1 MKSTNASTPVKT
13 ERKRFKVPHTYVIL
27 FFVILI
33 VTVLTYILP
42 AGVYDRVK
50 DPNTGRTIVD
60 PTSYHIVERTP
71 VSPFDMF
78 KAIPE
83 GMKQTANII
92 FFIFICGGAF
102 AMIQATGAIDAGVY
116 RAVLA
121 LKGKEKI
128 MIPVCMF
135 LFSIMGFTY
144 GAAEEVIVFVPIGV
158 SLARAMGYD
167 DIVGV
172 AMMSTGAAIGFC
184 GGMLN
189 PFTVGVAQGIAELP
203 LFSGIG
209 FRIIGYVV
217 LYIIAVAY
225 VMSYANKV
233 KADPT
238 SSIVYD
244 LMQKEKTEENL
255 EKTPEFEPRHKLVL
269 LAVAAGFAYMIYGV
283 MKMGWYI
290 IELSTIFLAMGI
302 IAGLVGRLKPDVLA
316 RSFVEGAK
324 SITFGALVVGIA
336 RAILVVM
343 TEGQI
348 IDTIISTLAS
358 FIASLP
364 GSVTAVGMFWVQT
377 AINFF
382 IPSGSGQAATTMPIM
397 TPLADLVGITRQTA
411 VLAYQYGDGFTNQII
426 PTSAA
431 LMGVLGMGKIPYE
444 RWFKYNWRLM
454 VYWIIAGSVL
464 VFIAALIEYGPF

>member
-144 GAAEEVIVFVPIGV
+144 GAAEEVIVFVPIGI

-217 LYIIAVAY
+217 
-225 VMSYANKV
+225 
-233 KADPT
+233 
-238 SSIVYD
+238 
-244 LMQKEKTEENL
+244 
-255 EKTPEFEPRHKLVL
+255 F
-269 LAVAAGFAYMIYGV
+269 IYNSCSLCN
-283 MKMGWYI
+283 
-290 IELSTIFLAMGI
+290 ELCQQS
-302 IAGLVGRLKPDVLA
+302 
-316 RSFVEGAK
+316 K
-324 SITFGALVVGIA
+324 S
-336 RAILVVM
+336 
-343 TEGQI
+343 
-348 IDTIISTLAS
+348 
-358 FIASLP
+358 
-364 GSVTAVGMFWVQT
+364 
-377 AINFF
+377 
-382 IPSGSGQAATTMPIM
+382 
-397 TPLADLVGITRQTA
+397 
-411 VLAYQYGDGFTNQII
+411 
-426 PTSAA
+426 
-431 LMGVLGMGKIPYE
+431 
-444 RWFKYNWRLM
+444 
-454 VYWIIAGSVL
+454 
-464 VFIAALIEYGPF
+464 